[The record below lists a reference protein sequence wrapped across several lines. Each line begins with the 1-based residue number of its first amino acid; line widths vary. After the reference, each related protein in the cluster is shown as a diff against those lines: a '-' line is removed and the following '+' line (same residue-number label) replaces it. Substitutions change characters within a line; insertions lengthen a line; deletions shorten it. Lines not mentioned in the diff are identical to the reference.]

1 MKLTDHVQHIKQLT
15 RKAYDNQFSR
25 LGIAANKLL
34 DGSLIAPE
42 LHPKRTK
49 IEELIRN
56 HLGETGTFVDAREKA
71 LDELAFTLF
80 NRIAA
85 IKVMEARTLFPE
97 VITKRPENGDRSFQ
111 HKAWLEQHPE
121 RRDDELEGLRGFL
134 KDAFDRLGTEIALYH
149 RSYPYALLPHTVELN
164 EIIDAFNAV
173 EKDKDIDDQI
183 WASDDILGWL
193 YESYNTDKKREHKD
207 SGAKTEY
214 HKVSLQSQ
222 VYTPRWVVEFL
233 VQNSLG
239 KLYLEMYPQSD
250 IRNRYKIANAPQKQ
264 ERTPKPLHEVKL
276 IDPASGSGNFLLYAF
291 DFFYELYLDQ
301 LENYG
306 ADYDEDDI
314 PALILENNVHGIDL
328 DDRAIQLAQLGLYI
342 KAKTHNR
349 SAQIPA
355 FKVVSS
361 DFFLPDYDE
370 VADLFENG
378 EQSIGESLRG
388 LLREIWGDLQNAYRF
403 GSLVRIEEKVN
414 NKIVQLGSSATPLF
428 GNYDVQVY
436 TDFKVE
442 FFPRIREAVTQY
454 SGSRTTPFIKGKTL
468 DALNFLEIITQQ
480 FDVAVANPPYTDSA
494 DFGPELKEFVENNYK
509 KPYKFHTN
517 LYAAF
522 IKRCSELIS
531 KSGKLALIHPLTFMY
546 IKSFE
551 DIRRFMIERF
561 NISVFVEYGNSNLFG
576 SVLVDPAFYVLEQED
591 SDNTALFVSLDQY
604 TRTANE
610 KYKKDYCL
618 EALEDF
624 VKKRPNKHNFIIKK
638 SKLKIIDSWP
648 FIYWFSDGLREKFR
662 EKELSTVL
670 NPRQGIA
677 TGNNDRCIRFWWEV
691 DKNDL
696 SNSISD
702 GRKWKFYSKGGPYN
716 KWFGNLWSV
725 IDYSPSGINF
735 LSNNGNHL
743 PSRNFYF
750 QAGATYS
757 ASGQKGVSFRYMPE
771 NHLFDVGGSCIF
783 MGKYTNLFYSLAF
796 LNSKISFYIADCL
809 NPTVNTQ
816 VGDLKRIPFVK
827 PPKEVEE
834 IVSKLSSH
842 NIEIKKNINSKKV
855 IENNFIE
862 SPLCA
867 FQGST
872 LLEISL
878 YYLNQE
884 NLQTS
889 LILINEAIINQ
900 LIYRIYG
907 LSLADREQVEAKM
920 GKPVGEL
927 PVIPE
932 ARTAYLKEASVE
944 NETVETFIQELPLA
958 SFEDERIEAIKAEF
972 PSLYQA
978 NNDLEEFCIRHQ
990 VNPINVWYWFRES
1003 NVLPPARAAEIA
1015 LEFLAD
1021 LIREILM
1028 EDEDGIV
1035 PLVRN
1040 AGEDILLD
1048 RIESKMQAKGFSTA
1062 QISQLDGLLGRPLN
1076 EYLENHFF
1084 RNLSDHLNLFMYLPK
1099 TPFIWH
1105 LSSGPYRGFECY
1117 LIIYKWSKDKLL
1129 LLKSVYVEKRERS
1142 LINRKTDLVNDNSA
1156 RGQTERD
1163 LIDKQLAE
1171 IAEFKRKIDDLLASG
1186 YDPKLDDGVGKN
1198 IAPLQQRGM
1207 IPYEVLNKKQLPKYL
1222 NADW

>member
-1 MKLTDHVQHIKQLT
+1 MKLSDHVQHIKQLT
-15 RKAYDNQFSR
+15 RKAFDNQFSR
-25 LGIAANKLL
+25 LGIGAAKLL
-34 DGSLIAPE
+34 DAGLLAPK
-42 LHPKRTK
+42 LQTKRTK
-49 IEELIRN
+49 IEELVRN
-56 HLGETGTFVDAREKA
+56 HEGETGTFAQAREKA

-111 HKAWLEQHPE
+111 HRDWLEQHPH
-121 RRDDELEGLRGFL
+121 RRNDELEGLRSFI
-134 KDAFDRLGTEIALYH
+134 KDAFDRLGTEIALYD
-149 RSYPYALLPHTVELN
+149 RTYPYALLPHTVELN

-173 EKDKDIDDQI
+173 EKDRDIDDHI

-193 YESYNTDKKREHKD
+193 YESYNIDKKREHKD

-239 KLYLEMYPQSD
+239 KLYLEMYPQSE

-264 ERTPKPLHEVKL
+264 ERTPKPLPEVKL

-301 LENYG
+301 IENYG
-306 ADYDEDDI
+306 ADYDEDDV

-349 SAQIPA
+349 RAQIPA

-370 VADLFENG
+370 VADLFEDG

-414 NKIVQLGSSATPLF
+414 NKILHLESSATPLF
-428 GNYDVQVY
+428 ANDDVQVY
-436 TDFKVE
+436 ADFKVE
-442 FFPRIREAVTQY
+442 FFPRIREAVNQY
-454 SGSRTTPFIKGKTL
+454 SGSRATQFIKGKTL
-468 DALNFLEIITQQ
+468 DALTFLEIITQS
-480 FDVAVANPPYTDSA
+480 FDVAVANPPYTDSG
-494 DFGPELKEFVENNYK
+494 DFGPDLKGFIEANYK
-509 KPYKFHTN
+509 KPLKFNTN
-517 LYAAF
+517 LYATF

-531 KSGKLALIHPLTFMY
+531 VNGKIALIHPLTFMY
-546 IKSFE
+546 IKTFE
-551 DIRRFMIERF
+551 DVRKFIVEKFHI
-561 NISVFVEYGNSNLFG
+561 NVFVDYGYSNLFG
-576 SVLVDPAFYVLEQED
+576 AVMIDTVFYILERTKNNQD
-591 SDNTALFVSLDQY
+591 SWFISLDQY
-604 TRTANE
+604 TRTPQE

-618 EALEDF
+618 EAIKDYMNNF
-624 VKKRPNKHNFIIKK
+624 VNKHNYVLPQ
-638 SKLKIIDSWP
+638 SKLKIIDGWP
-648 FIYWFSDGLREKFR
+648 FIYWISDAFREKFQSLAL
-662 EKELSTVL
+662 KNFSKV
-670 NPRQGIA
+670 NSGIN
-677 TGNNDRCIRFWWEV
+677 TGNNNKYIRYNWEI
-691 DKNDL
+691 L
-696 SNSISD
+696 NSSRWI
-702 GRKWKFYSKGGPYN
+702 GYSKGGPYG
-716 KWFGNLWSV
+716 KWIGNLWLKL
-725 IDYSPSGINF
+725 DWH
-735 LSNNGNHL
+735 NNGEEIKKERGSAL
-743 PSRNFYF
+743 RNKESFF
-750 QAGATYS
+750 KAGITYS
-757 ASGQKGVSFRYMPE
+757 GSGNKGVSFRYLPE
-771 NHLFDVGGSCIF
+771 NYICDMGGSYITPLSHF
-783 MGKYTNLFYSLAF
+783 DNIPYLLAF
-796 LNSKISFYIADCL
+796 ANSKLSFYIADCL

-816 VGDLKRIPFVK
+816 VGDLERIPFIK
-827 PPKEVEE
+827 PTVEYE
-834 IVSKLSSH
+834 
-842 NIEIKKNINSKKV
+842 KKV
-855 IENNFIE
+855 SNLSLNNIALKKITNSYKIVEPNFTTTPIYNFSENTLKSRLLSFLNF
-862 SPLCA
+862 
-867 FQGST
+867 
-872 LLEISL
+872 
-878 YYLNQE
+878 E
-884 NLQTS
+884 NIQLS
-889 LILINEAIINQ
+889 LILINEAVINN
-900 LIYRIYG
+900 LIFEVYD
-907 LSLADREQVEAKM
+907 LSQEDRQQVEAKM
-920 GKPVGEL
+920 GKSIGEL
-927 PVIPE
+927 PVFFD
-932 ARTAYLKEASVE
+932 ARSAYLETTNIE
-944 NETVETFIQELPLA
+944 NETVKTFIQDLSIA
-958 SFEDERIEAIKAEF
+958 VFEEEQVQRIKSEF
-972 PSLYQA
+972 PALYQS

-1003 NVLPPARAAEIA
+1003 NVLPTGRAAEIT

-1028 EDEDGIV
+1028 DDEDGIV

-1040 AGEDILLD
+1040 AGEEILLD

-1105 LSSGPYRGFECY
+1105 LSSGPHRGFECY

-1129 LLKSVYVEKRERS
+1129 LLKSVYIEKRERS
-1142 LINRKTDLVNDNSA
+1142 LINRKTDLLNDNSA
-1156 RGQTERD
+1156 KGQNERD
-1163 LIDKQLAE
+1163 LIDKQLGE
-1171 IAEFKRKIDDLLASG
+1171 IAEFKRKIDDLLASD

-1198 IAPLQQRGM
+1198 IAPLQKRGM
-1207 IPYEVLNKKQLPKYL
+1207 IPYEVLNAKQLPKYL